1 MRLPVELGRHI
12 MHEVA
17 LMYCLD
23 RNIIRASRRFNDTL
37 SHALF
42 LWHMTSMLRAT
53 MTPQDREWMD
63 ELNER
68 FFGLP

>member
-1 MRLPVELGRHI
+1 MRLPVELERRI

-23 RNIIRASRRFNDTL
+23 RTIIRARLRFKDNL

-42 LWHMTSMLRAT
+42 LWHVTAMLRST

-68 FFGLP
+68 LFAVP